1 MSYSQYALLIGAC
14 LGAGLF
20 LIWMSLWPRPTG
32 GRTQRRWV
40 RELDD
45 MLTGAGFPRL
55 RPGHLLGRAV
65 VR

>member
-1 MSYSQYALLIGAC
+1 MSYSQSALLIGAC

-20 LIWMSLWPRPTG
+20 LIWMSLWRRPQNK
-32 GRTQRRWV
+32 RTQSRWV

-55 RPGHLLGRAV
+55 R
-65 VR
+65 